1 MVTRTAAATE
11 TETRRLAAPA
21 VPPLRIVFFGTPEFA
36 VPSLSALLAASPHTV
51 VGVVTQ
57 PDRPRG
63 RGHKTSDA
71 PVKARAVETGV
82 PILQP
87 ERMKDPAFLDALS
100 ALSAD
105 LGVVAAYG
113 RILTDAILAVPRLG
127 MINVHASLL
136 PRWRGAAPVHR
147 TVIAGETST
156 GVTIMRVVKALDAG
170 PTIVKEHH
178 PIGPDDTSVDVER
191 ALAHIGARLVVAVV
205 DLMARNNASE
215 WPQDEAL
222 ATYAHRLTKDDGVI
236 DWSWSAARIHNLIR
250 GLHPWPHA
258 FSFVQGKRVILR
270 RSAVETSDAD
280 RVVLDPPGKILEA
293 DPDRLTVATG
303 SGVLRIVEIQPEGK
317 RPMGVREFLAGHHL
331 TPGERFTPA
340 P

>member
-1 MVTRTAAATE
+1 MVTRTAAGTE
-11 TETRRLAAPA
+11 TETRRSAAPA

-71 PVKARAVETGV
+71 PVRARAVETGV

-87 ERMKDPAFLDALS
+87 ERMKDPAFLDALF
-100 ALSAD
+100 ALHAD

-147 TVIAGETST
+147 AVIAGETGT

-236 DWSWSAARIHNLIR
+236 EWSWSAVRIHNLIR

-258 FSFVQGKRVILR
+258 FSFVQAKRVILR
-270 RSAVETSDAD
+270 RSTVEASDVD
-280 RVVLDPPGKILEA
+280 RVLLDPPGKILEA
-293 DPDRLTVATG
+293 DADRLTVATG

-317 RPMGVREFLAGHHL
+317 RPMGVREFLAGHRL